1 MRDGICKNKFHTVNA
16 IFIYDFICGI
26 PRKHKTIEFLG
37 NQGFDVLLTFKSL
50 SMLQT
55 GKLSLSCFLCLFFL
69 VCLVVF
75 FPLWR

>member
-55 GKLSLSCFLCLFFL
+55 GKFSLSCFLCLFFL
-69 VCLVVF
+69 ISLIVF
-75 FPLWR
+75 LPLLR

>member
-1 MRDGICKNKFHTVNA
+1 MRNRICKNKFHTVNA
-16 IFIYDFICGI
+16 IFIDDFICGI

-69 VCLVVF
+69 VCLIVF